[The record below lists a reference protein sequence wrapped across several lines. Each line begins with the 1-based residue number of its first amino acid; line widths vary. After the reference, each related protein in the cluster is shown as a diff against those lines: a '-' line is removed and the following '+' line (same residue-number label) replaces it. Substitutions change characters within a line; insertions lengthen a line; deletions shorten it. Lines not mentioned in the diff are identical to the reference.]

1 MATTTRQRKQE
12 NSTSST
18 SNGNARSAGMLAAAA
33 LAGAAI
39 GFAANIGR
47 KFVIQGLNASDDWAE
62 TLAMEHQV
70 VLDLFDRIEGTSSHQ
85 TNQRKLLLGKLKHAL
100 GKHALE
106 EENVIY
112 PALRDA
118 NSTHDADT
126 LNSEHGYVKTFLYE
140 LENMPADDAR
150 WLAKVKE
157 LRAMLEAHMKME
169 EEEVFPSLR
178 EALTDEQN
186 LKLAQAMNRE
196 GMKLV

>member
-1 MATTTRQRKQE
+1 MATKTRQPHQQ
-12 NSTSST
+12 NSTAAT
-18 SNGNARSAGMLAAAA
+18 SNGNGRSAGVLAAAA

-47 KFVIQGLNASDDWAE
+47 KFVIQGMTASDDWSE
-62 TLAMEHQV
+62 TLAMEHET
-70 VLDLFDRIEGTSSHQ
+70 VLGLFDKIEATSSNQ
-85 TNQRKLLLGKLKHAL
+85 TIQRKLLLGKVKHAL

-118 NSTHDADT
+118 NLAHDADT
-126 LNSEHGYVKTFLYE
+126 LNTEHGYVKTFLYE

-157 LRAMLEAHMKME
+157 LRAMLETHMKME
-169 EEEVFPSLR
+169 EEEVFPALR